1 MVIECGARKERIRE
15 RSGIYSAGEG
25 PVGHPWGEHVVVQ
38 KVRRPT
44 QCTHREHVVS
54 NLAASYLVQMEK
66 RVSSCPAANQSTV
79 TMGKQM
85 SRGQLSRSPRAP
97 IPALEP
103 RTIGLLQR
111 HPFRRRL

>member
-1 MVIECGARKERIRE
+1 MRGRVYIVLERAQWGTHGESMWWCG
-15 RSGIYSAGEG
+15 
-25 PVGHPWGEHVVVQ
+25 

-85 SRGQLSRSPRAP
+85 KQIIVPLTMCTHPRTRAP
-97 IPALEP
+97 HCKVSCSAI
-103 RTIGLLQR
+103 RSGGGCKGD
-111 HPFRRRL
+111 